1 MERQSEGF
9 DTVFEDC
16 RVVDGTGNPWYR
28 ADVGVKD
35 GKIAG
40 IGVLRWAKAGRR
52 IQGTGRVLCP
62 GFIDVHNHSDVMI
75 FADPAHEA
83 KVRQGITTELL
94 GSDGLSV
101 VPMKEEKRKEW
112 QRLWA
117 GLNGIHPAPWG
128 ASTVAEYLDKF
139 GGRTP
144 VNVAYLVPHGNLRYL
159 AIGMEDR
166 PATVAE
172 IEEMRSLL
180 AQGLSEGAFGLS
192 TGLSYVPAFFSNAE
206 EITALCEVLG
216 RYGGVHA
223 THLRSYGADLPDA
236 VNEVLQ
242 AARVTGTPVHL
253 VHYQMTHTNRGKGA
267 QFLEM
272 INSAREDGIDATI
285 DSYPYTA
292 GSTVLHALIP
302 QWLAAGGTEAMA
314 GRLKD
319 PQVRNCLAK
328 ELESGSY
335 AWDDYFFASLRTEQ
349 GKALEGKTIAQA
361 AAESTKSV
369 TDFIC
374 DLLLQEDFDVSCVVH
389 VDNEADVQ
397 LIMRSPY
404 HMVITDGLLLGSK
417 VNPRTYGTYPRY
429 LGHYVR
435 DLKNLTLEDV
445 IRKMTYF
452 PAQRFGFHDRGIIRV
467 GMAADLVLFDP
478 ETVSD
483 TATFAEPLSFP
494 MGIEMV
500 MVNGEFVVD
509 NGERTSALPGRALR
523 RGPRE

>member
-1 MERQSEGF
+1 MNAGSRRF

-16 RVVDGTGNPWYR
+16 RVIDGTGNPWYR
-28 ADVGVKD
+28 ADVGVQG

-40 IGVLRWAKAGRR
+40 IGVLNPCEAGRR
-52 IQGTGRVLCP
+52 VLAAGKVLCP

-94 GSDGLSV
+94 GGDGLSV
-101 VPMKEEKRKEW
+101 VPMTADKRAEW

-117 GLNGIHPAPWG
+117 GLNGLHPEAWS

-139 GGRTP
+139 NGRTP

-159 AIGMEDR
+159 VMGMEDR
-166 PATVAE
+166 PASATE
-172 IEEMRSLL
+172 IHEMQTLL
-180 AQGLSEGAFGLS
+180 AQGLSEGAFGFS
-192 TGLSYVPAFFSNAE
+192 TGLSYVPAFFSKTE
-206 EITALCEVLG
+206 EIVALCEVLG

-223 THLRSYGADLPDA
+223 THLRSYGADMPEA
-236 VNEVLQ
+236 VEEVLHS
-242 AARVTGTPVHL
+242 ARATGTPVHL
-253 VHYQMTHTNRGKGA
+253 IHYQMTRTNRGRGA
-267 QFLEM
+267 EFLEK
-272 INSAREDGIDATI
+272 IDRAREDGIDATI

-314 GRLKD
+314 ARLKD
-319 PQVRNCLAK
+319 PEIRSRLAR

-335 AWDDYFFASLRTEQ
+335 DWDSHFFACLRTEQ

-361 AAESTKSV
+361 AADSRKPV

-374 DLLLQEDFDVSCVVH
+374 DLLLQEDFDVSCVVRA
-389 VDNEADVQ
+389 DNEADVQ

-404 HMVITDGLLLGSK
+404 HMVITDALLLGSK
-417 VNPRTYGTYPRY
+417 LNPRSYGTYPRY

-435 DLKNLTLEDV
+435 ELKNLTLEDA

-452 PAQRFGFHDRGIIRV
+452 PAQRFGFQDRGMIRE

-478 ETVSD
+478 DKVID

-494 MGIEMV
+494 KGIEMV
-500 MVNGEFVVD
+500 MVNGEFVVED
-509 NGERTSALPGRALR
+509 GNRTEALPGKALR
-523 RGPRE
+523 RS